1 MFQLFSSDWLPC
13 TTCPQRISHFLTTS
27 LPNCSPASC
36 MQVDTAVTTLEDIWA
51 KKIIASI
58 PVTYAKSAIAMAPAK
73 VEELKAVSN

>member
-1 MFQLFSSDWLPC
+1 
-13 TTCPQRISHFLTTS
+13 
-27 LPNCSPASC
+27 